1 MPKYSLLLAFI
12 AAVLAS
18 VNAYIYYP
26 LAPKAL
32 YQEGMN
38 VSFVSGRFGFYQES
52 PGFGADG
59 IYNGV
64 LGVTFERTE
73 KFAFLTS
80 ADGKKVRKLNYRTTQ
95 VGPDITCKRI
105 VESNRIIDACYL
117 NIFDNSC

>member
-1 MPKYSLLLAFI
+1 MPKFSLLLAFVASI
-12 AAVLAS
+12 VAS
-18 VNAYIYYP
+18 VHAYIYYP

-64 LGVTFERTE
+64 LGVIFERTE

-80 ADGKKVRKLNYRTTQ
+80 ADGKKVRKLNFRTTQ
-95 VGPDITCKRI
+95 VSADITRKI
-105 VESNRIIDACYL
+105 K
-117 NIFDNSC
+117 